1 VYEERRCAAAELA
14 GAVLWIRPPP
24 QQRATAPAKPFRVLP
39 DGCMD
44 LLWNDGTLLVAGPD
58 TTAYVSATGSAGH
71 WAGVR
76 FAPGAAPAALGV
88 PAHELRDRRVPLTG
102 LWGDGRARRA
112 AERIDAAPDPAAALE
127 ALAGSLA
134 GAARAAGRPPDPLGA
149 VVLRAVRQG
158 VPVRELARA
167 TALSE
172 RQVRRRCLDLFG
184 YGPRTLG
191 RVLRLR
197 RALALAA
204 AGTPFAETAALAG
217 YADQPH
223 LAREVRAL
231 TGTRL
236 STLLA
241 ERTPGAG

>member
-1 VYEERRCAAAELA
+1 
-14 GAVLWIRPPP
+14 
-24 QQRATAPAKPFRVLP
+24 
-39 DGCMD
+39 MD
-44 LLWNDGTLLVAGPD
+44 VIWNEGTLLVAGPD
-58 TTAYVSATGSAGH
+58 TTAYVAAVAGTGR

-76 FAPGAAPAALGV
+76 FAPGTAPAALGV
-88 PAHELRDRRVPLTG
+88 PAHELRDRRVPLTA
-102 LWGDGRARRA
+102 LWGDGPARRA

-127 ALAGSLA
+127 ALAASLA

-149 VVLRAVRQG
+149 LVLRGVRQG
-158 VPVRELARA
+158 LPVRELARE

-172 RQVRRRCLDLFG
+172 RQLRRRCLDLFG

-197 RALALAA
+197 RALALATT
-204 AGTPFAETAALAG
+204 GTPLAETAALAG

-241 ERTPGAG
+241 ERTPRPG